1 MHMDSSDNP
10 KSKSPVAVTVASDAE
25 PVECEGSLTDTDG
38 GFVLEFS
45 AADNVYTVTHENKIT
60 RIKATG
66 ILSYELGFGCE
77 SKTTVV
83 TPMGN
88 IELSV
93 VPVSCTAEKN
103 AFGACLEFSYKLK
116 AGDEEQLRNVKVTA
130 RYIA

>member
-1 MHMDSSDNP
+1 MDSSDNP
-10 KSKSPVAVTVASDAE
+10 LCKSPVAVTVASDVE
-25 PVECEGSLTDTDG
+25 PVECEGSLACTDG

-45 AADNVYTVTHENKIT
+45 AADNGYTVLHENNVT
-60 RIKATG
+60 RIVATG

-93 VPVSCTAEKN
+93 IPIECSVEKN
-103 AFGACLEFSYKLK
+103 NDGVRLEFSYKLV
-116 AGDEEQLRNVKVTA
+116 AGDTEQLRNVRVTA